1 MLFARNTSPSV
12 QKKLTT
18 STDGTLLGPAGG
30 HVRRLAP
37 FTLQEESNTS
47 IQREHLHSAG
57 YTSALSIQREHL
69 HSAGYTSARCVLVF
83 ESTVICQTRR
93 PFLTVPNFG
102 RTMTDVAMADTRVVN
117 AYDAAVR
124 DVNIAACQAE
134 MLKQGLTIDRLIPN
148 AQPKKKKASP
158 KKKKKTAPP
167 PRQVAPRA
175 GKKAAA
181 APSQSKKGKKRGR
194 DEDAANAARTTMQN
208 MGSRRCT
215 ATAGASR
222 SLHGHANPLS
232 HLALC
237 LCLPT
242 PPSHS

>member
-1 MLFARNTSPSV
+1 
-12 QKKLTT
+12 
-18 STDGTLLGPAGG
+18 
-30 HVRRLAP
+30 
-37 FTLQEESNTS
+37 
-47 IQREHLHSAG
+47 
-57 YTSALSIQREHL
+57 
-69 HSAGYTSARCVLVF
+69 
-83 ESTVICQTRR
+83 
-93 PFLTVPNFG
+93 
-102 RTMTDVAMADTRVVN
+102 MADTRVVN

-124 DVNIAACQAE
+124 DVNVAACQAE
-134 MLKQGLTIDRLIPN
+134 MLKQGLTIDRPIPN
-148 AQPKKKKASP
+148 AQPPA
-158 KKKKKTAPP
+158 KKKKTSPKEKTAPT

-181 APSQSKKGKKRGR
+181 APSQPKKGKKRVR
-194 DEDAANAARTTMQN
+194 DEEAANEARTTMQN

-215 ATAGASR
+215 ATADASR

>member
-1 MLFARNTSPSV
+1 
-12 QKKLTT
+12 
-18 STDGTLLGPAGG
+18 
-30 HVRRLAP
+30 
-37 FTLQEESNTS
+37 
-47 IQREHLHSAG
+47 
-57 YTSALSIQREHL
+57 
-69 HSAGYTSARCVLVF
+69 
-83 ESTVICQTRR
+83 
-93 PFLTVPNFG
+93 
-102 RTMTDVAMADTRVVN
+102 MTDVAMADTRVVN

-134 MLKQGLTIDRLIPN
+134 MLKQGLTIDRPIPN
-148 AQPKKKKASP
+148 AQPKMKKAAP
-158 KKKKKTAPP
+158 KEKTAPT

-194 DEDAANAARTTMQN
+194 DEDAANAARTIMQN

>member
-1 MLFARNTSPSV
+1 
-12 QKKLTT
+12 
-18 STDGTLLGPAGG
+18 
-30 HVRRLAP
+30 
-37 FTLQEESNTS
+37 
-47 IQREHLHSAG
+47 
-57 YTSALSIQREHL
+57 
-69 HSAGYTSARCVLVF
+69 
-83 ESTVICQTRR
+83 
-93 PFLTVPNFG
+93 
-102 RTMTDVAMADTRVVN
+102 MADTRVVN

-181 APSQSKKGKKRGR
+181 APSQLKKGKKRGR
-194 DEDAANAARTTMQN
+194 DEDAANAARTIMQN

-222 SLHGHANPLS
+222 SLHGTPSPCHTSPCACACLHLRVTRSVWKPLWAVRR
-232 HLALC
+232 L
-237 LCLPT
+237 
-242 PPSHS
+242 